1 MKSDEIFDMIET
13 TAHRMINIPIYSERY
28 LRSLSFVDEETG
40 TSMYVLDYIDTWCCV
55 FSHLTE
61 EQARIIEEAG
71 YDIHTDE
78 GVWSLGKKGDLDSA
92 SARELNKACEVFFSV
107 LFTE

>member
-1 MKSDEIFDMIET
+1 MNSDEIFDMIET
-13 TAHRMINIPIYSERY
+13 TAHRVINIPIYSERY
-28 LRSLSFVDEETG
+28 LKSLSFVDEETG
-40 TSMYVLDYIDTWCCV
+40 TSMYVLDYIDTQCCV

-92 SARELNKACEVFFSV
+92 SARELNKACEVFFAA
-107 LFTE
+107 LFTK

>member
-1 MKSDEIFDMIET
+1 MKSDEIFDIIEAA
-13 TAHRMINIPIYSERY
+13 AHRVINIPIHSERY
-28 LRSLSFVDEETG
+28 LGSLSFVDEETG
-40 TSMYVLDYIDTWCCV
+40 TAMYVLDYIDTWCCV
-55 FSHLTE
+55 FSRLTK

-78 GVWSLGKKGDLDSA
+78 GIWSLGKKGDLDNA
-92 SARELNKACEVFFSV
+92 SVRELNKACEVFFSV

>member
-1 MKSDEIFDMIET
+1 MKSDEIFDIIEA
-13 TAHRMINIPIYSERY
+13 TAHRVINIPIHSERY
-28 LRSLSFVDEETG
+28 IGSLSFVDEETG
-40 TSMYVLDYIDTWCCV
+40 TAMYVLDYIDTWCCV
-55 FSHLTE
+55 FSQLTK

-78 GVWSLGKKGDLDSA
+78 GIWSLGKKGDLDSA
-92 SARELNKACEVFFSV
+92 SVRELSKACKVFFSV

>member
-1 MKSDEIFDMIET
+1 MKSDEIFDIIEA
-13 TAHRMINIPIYSERY
+13 TAHRVVSIPIHSERY
-28 LRSLSFVDEETG
+28 LGSLSFVDEETG
-40 TSMYVLDYIDTWCCV
+40 TAMYVLDYIDTWCCV
-55 FSHLTE
+55 FSQLTK

-78 GVWSLGKKGDLDSA
+78 GIWSLGKKGDLDSA
-92 SARELNKACEVFFSV
+92 SVRELNKACKVFFSV